1 MNPARFRWGVLF
13 ILVGGLLLLNNMDRL
28 DWWVWADI
36 LSLWPLILIAIG
48 VEKIFNRTRL
58 QIIAYLAPVA
68 LAAVVIWV
76 AVDGFS
82 GGDERL
88 TRQGSTYRYAV
99 ESDPSVNR
107 IQATFDMGDIDLTL
121 GSTGSKLFRV
131 RADQWRRVP
140 DVSSEIRNG
149 EADIRLSPKR
159 GRLAGWM
166 RVDRWGQADEWDA
179 YLLDN
184 VPINLKCR
192 GGESDMVLDCRSLKL
207 EQLAVI
213 SDQGDIRIQ
222 VGDAVDKVA
231 LKLEGDNGDFRVLV
245 PRDCGLRVT
254 GAGAGL
260 THLLERIG
268 LGPSGTAFATGG
280 YDTLVPK
287 IELELSPEITQFSLD
302 YY

>member
-13 ILVGGLLLLNNMDRL
+13 ILVGGLLLLNNMDKL

-76 AVDGFS
+76 AADGFS
-82 GGDERL
+82 SDDKL
-88 TRQGSTYRYAV
+88 TYQGSSYRYTL
-99 ESDPSVNR
+99 EPDPLVNR
-107 IQATFDMGDIDLTL
+107 IRATFDLGDIDLNL
-121 GSTGSKLFRV
+121 GSTGGKLLRV

-140 DVSSEIRNG
+140 DVSSDIRNG
-149 EADIRLSPKR
+149 EADIGLSPKR

-166 RVDRWGQADEWDA
+166 RVDRWGRADEWDA
-179 YLLDN
+179 YLLDK
-184 VPINLKCR
+184 VPVNLTCR
-192 GGESDMVLDCRSLKL
+192 GDESDMVLDCRGLKL
-207 EQLAVI
+207 EQLAVV
-213 SDQGDIRIQ
+213 SERGDVRIQ
-222 VGDAVDKVA
+222 VGNAVDKVA
-231 LKLEGDNGDFRVLV
+231 LKLEGDNADFRVMV

-260 THLLERIG
+260 TNLFDRIG
-268 LGPSGTAFATGG
+268 LAPSGAAFASGG
-280 YDTLVPK
+280 YDTLAPK